1 MISQFYSLYLT
12 TKQLFMNKLRRKSF
26 DISGLFCG
34 RQALLLAAAL
44 LFLALPGCSPL
55 SKNQLKTIETF
66 AASCDSF
73 SLYPSLLLRE
83 MSEVRVERGTYY
95 ASSLTTPELRFRE
108 LNEIYDGSV
117 KDTLLAKKL
126 DLSVKILQRYSR
138 ALKSLAHSN
147 RTADAGREFRSLGR
161 NLDSL
166 VLAYN
171 GLELTKPLPSG
182 LLSLSGRVVG
192 YGAELIAH
200 RVRSKAL
207 REYIIAG
214 DSLVSPLCDNLSG
227 MMTGP
232 EVKALVA
239 NEQEGLKA
247 NYLSY
252 MRTKGADADISEDR
266 RYLIL
271 LDKAASMEKLRRGSS
286 TAVNALRRAH
296 NKMAKDVMRKKK
308 FSEMYEEVTQFS
320 QEVEKLSKATKKRIE
335 AL

>member
-1 MISQFYSLYLT
+1 MISQFYSLYLA
-12 TKQLFMNKLRRKSF
+12 TKQLFMKKLLRKSLE
-26 DISGLFCG
+26 ISVIYCG
-34 RQALLLAAAL
+34 RHTLLLAAAL
-44 LFLALPGCSPL
+44 LFLALSGCSPL

-95 ASSLTTPELRFRE
+95 ASSLTTPEIRFNE
-108 LNEIYDGSV
+108 LNEIYEGSV

-126 DLSVKILQRYSR
+126 DLSVKILQKYSR

-147 RTADAGREFRSLGR
+147 RTVDAGREFRSLGR

-166 VLAYN
+166 VLTYN
-171 GLELTKPLPSG
+171 GLELSKPLPSG
-182 LLSLSGRVVG
+182 LLGLSGRIVG

-200 RVRSKAL
+200 SVRSKAL

-232 EVKALVA
+232 EVKALIA
-239 NEQEGLKA
+239 NEQEGIKA

-252 MRTKGADADISEDR
+252 LRTKGADAGISEDR

-271 LDKAASMEKLRRGSS
+271 LDKAASLDKLRRGSS

-296 NKMAKDVMRKKK
+296 NKMAKDVIRKKK
-308 FSEMYEEVTQFS
+308 FSEMYDEVTLFS
-320 QEVEKLSKATKKRIE
+320 QEVEKLSKATKKKIE

>member
-1 MISQFYSLYLT
+1 MEKFRGKSL
-12 TKQLFMNKLRRKSF
+12 
-26 DISGLFCG
+26 GLSSIYCG

-44 LFLALPGCSPL
+44 LFLTLSGCSSL

-73 SLYPSLLLRE
+73 SLYPSLLFRE
-83 MSEVRVERGTYY
+83 MSNLRVERGTYY
-95 ASSLTTPELRFRE
+95 ASSLATPELRFNE

-117 KDTLLAKKL
+117 KDTLMAKKL
-126 DLSVKILQRYSR
+126 DLSMKILERYSR
-138 ALKSLAHSN
+138 ALKSLAHPN

-182 LLSLSGRVVG
+182 LINISGRVVG

-200 RVRSKAL
+200 RVRSRAL

-227 MMTGP
+227 LMTGP
-232 EVKALVA
+232 EVKALIE

-247 NYLSY
+247 NYFSY
-252 MRTKGADADISEDR
+252 MRIKGADADISEDR
-266 RYLIL
+266 RYLSL
-271 LDKAASMEKLRRGSS
+271 LDKAASMEKLRKGTS
-286 TAVNALRRAH
+286 TAVNSLRRAH
-296 NKMAKDVMRKKK
+296 NKMAKDVVRKKK
-308 FSEMYEEVTQFS
+308 FSEIYDEVTLFTL
-320 QEVEKLSKATKKRIE
+320 EVEKLSKATKKRIE